1 MAKTHR
7 RNTMHVT
14 DAQLIHRY
22 SSPEYLIQPI
32 GDASD
37 PDDIDAINASQ
48 IDVLDGALGWSPY
61 TAVIRVTD
69 DTGVEY
75 DYLATLANVEQQ

>member
-1 MAKTHR
+1 
-7 RNTMHVT
+7 MHVT

-22 SSPEYLIQPI
+22 SPPEYLIQPI
-32 GDASD
+32 GDPSD
-37 PDDIDAINASQ
+37 PEDIDAINASQ
-48 IDVLDGALGWSPY
+48 QIDLLDLTLGWSPY